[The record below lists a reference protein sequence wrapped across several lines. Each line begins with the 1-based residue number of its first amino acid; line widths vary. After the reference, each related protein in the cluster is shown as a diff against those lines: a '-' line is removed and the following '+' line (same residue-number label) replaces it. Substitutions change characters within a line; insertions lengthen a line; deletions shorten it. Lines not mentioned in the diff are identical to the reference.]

1 MRSLKKCSDADA
13 QLNKSAQMMMLLW
26 IKCSDK
32 NAHVEKYA
40 QIKMLRNKCSAAKKC
55 SDEML
60 RLAQD
65 PPEHE

>member
-1 MRSLKKCSDADA
+1 MNPLCSCSRNAQIKRSDGKIS
-13 QLNKSAQMMMLLW
+13 
-26 IKCSDK
+26 SDK
-32 NAHVEKYA
+32 NAKVDKIA
-40 QIKMLRNKCSAAKKC
+40 QEINAQFDKMLRNKCSAAKKC